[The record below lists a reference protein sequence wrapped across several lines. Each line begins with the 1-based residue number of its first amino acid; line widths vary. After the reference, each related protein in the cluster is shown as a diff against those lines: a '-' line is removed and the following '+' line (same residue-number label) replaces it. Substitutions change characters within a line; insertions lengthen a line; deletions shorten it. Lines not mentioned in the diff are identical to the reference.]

1 MHTELKKALQQE
13 VLAAKSRWGGAIKLS
28 KAPAGT
34 PTAPLPIGVE
44 RTIARPASAEAFDVD
59 DLRVRLLI
67 DGPSASAECVRVEV
81 SGDALPAQLQAAAA
95 ARVAELWGGILTKYS
110 LAAPAAGGPFA
121 IERVL
126 AWCETKYTELLNL
139 LPELVEGYD
148 GVNEVGVTIRRY
160 CLVDRAEGGE
170 GGGGSSSEEEEEGE
184 GEGEGGESSSEE
196 SGGRRKEA
204 EALGEDARAPQ
215 GLSKKQQEASGVAM
229 KKEKLEKKQGTRL
242 RKQGAKAN
250 KFDAEAAGK
259 KANKKNGLLH

>member
-160 CLVDRAEGGE
+160 CLVDRK
-170 GGGGSSSEEEEEGE
+170 S
-184 GEGEGGESSSEE
+184 
-196 SGGRRKEA
+196 
-204 EALGEDARAPQ
+204 
-215 GLSKKQQEASGVAM
+215 VV
-229 KKEKLEKKQGTRL
+229 
-242 RKQGAKAN
+242 
-250 KFDAEAAGK
+250 
-259 KANKKNGLLH
+259 